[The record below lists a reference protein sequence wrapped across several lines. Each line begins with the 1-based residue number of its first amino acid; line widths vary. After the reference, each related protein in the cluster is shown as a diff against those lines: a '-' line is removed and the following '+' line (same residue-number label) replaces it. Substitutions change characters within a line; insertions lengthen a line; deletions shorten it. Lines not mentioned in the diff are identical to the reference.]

1 MTADRDSLLDLARAW
16 LDAFNARELER
27 LLALYDDD
35 AVHTSPKL
43 RVQKPETNG
52 EIRGKAA
59 LRAWWADAMNRL
71 PGLHYEG
78 KHLSAGEDRVVM
90 EYERRN
96 PGEGSYMVAETL
108 VVSGGRIVSSHVY
121 HG

>member
-1 MTADRDSLLDLARAW
+1 MIADRDALLALARAW
-16 LDAFNARELER
+16 LDAFNGRDLER
-27 LLALYDDD
+27 LLALYADD

-43 RVQKPETNG
+43 RVQRPETHG

-59 LRAWWADAMNRL
+59 LRAWWADAMTRL
-71 PGLHYEG
+71 PELHYAG

-90 EYERRN
+90 EYERQN
-96 PGEGSYMVAETL
+96 PGEVSYMVAETL
-108 VVSGGRIVSSHVY
+108 VVSAGLIVSSHVY